1 MTNAGPARA
10 IGGEPA
16 SGDQAVQV
24 DMRTDLLAPG
34 VQHGQEPTC
43 APRWR
48 ESAAMVSRVSATS
61 RNRRLKSTRGFCR
74 ARLAKA
80 GEGP

>member
-1 MTNAGPARA
+1 MTNADPARA

-34 VQHGQEPTC
+34 VQHGQE
-43 APRWR
+43 AKLRSQMAW
-48 ESAAMVSRVSATS
+48 VGGNGLQGL
-61 RNRRLKSTRGFCR
+61 RNRPKQDVEEHSRILQSE
-74 ARLAKA
+74 AS
-80 GEGP
+80 ESW